1 MFEIMGGLP
10 AGVVG
15 VRAVGKVTGEDYERI
30 LDPAVEAALKAT
42 GSIRILFELGPD
54 FTEYTPDAML
64 HDSEE
69 YAHTWRHCER
79 MAVVTDVGWV
89 RSAVGLF
96 RHAMPD
102 SMKLYSMAELDAAKA
117 WVGEA

>member
-1 MFEIMGGLP
+1 MFEIIGGLP
-10 AGVVG
+10 DGVVG
-15 VRAVGKVTGEDYERI
+15 VRAVGKVTGDDYEKV

-42 GSIRILFELGPD
+42 GSIRILFVLGPE

-64 HDSEE
+64 HDTEE
-69 YAHTWRHCER
+69 YARTWRHCER

-89 RSAVGLF
+89 RNAVDLF

-102 SMKLYSMAELDAAKA
+102 SMKLYAMAQLDDATA
-117 WVGEA
+117 WVAGA